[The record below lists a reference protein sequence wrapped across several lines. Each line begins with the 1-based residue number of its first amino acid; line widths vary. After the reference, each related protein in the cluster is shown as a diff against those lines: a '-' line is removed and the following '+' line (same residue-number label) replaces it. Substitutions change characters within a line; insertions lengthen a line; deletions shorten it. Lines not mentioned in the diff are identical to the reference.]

1 MSKYPRKNELMK
13 AFKQQEHQ
21 KLVASI
27 PMPNQ
32 DLHDLLNYLDRKDA
46 PECDHTLKE
55 TIEFLGKR
63 GLDIERIVAW
73 LRESGG

>member
-1 MSKYPRKNELMK
+1 MK